1 MLDFYFIGTSGKVP
15 QPHRRLT
22 SAMVRADGDIIL
34 IDAGEGTQMGISSS
48 GWTAKAISTILIT
61 HLHADHVLGLAG
73 VLLQIHN
80 SCRTERVIIAGPKG
94 IRRYVN
100 SLYLVLPTLK
110 FPIYFIELTGESDFI
125 LTNALEIDA
134 FRLNHS
140 ISCYGY
146 SFYLRHVGKFDVEKA
161 KSVPKRAWGELSKGF
176 ATRDFEGN
184 KVRNDQVLG
193 PERKGIKITYVTDT
207 RPTESIVEYA
217 SHSDLFVCEGMYV
230 GSGENER
237 KDEINKVKNY
247 HMTFNEAATLAKHAN
262 VKRLMLTHFNPS
274 LQHPSTQL
282 DVAREIFKETYAAS
296 DDLLV
301 HFNFDNEAVFDRSLI
316 NAKGVKGSITK
327 LNPYADYLCFEDRNT
342 RKQKKKPKQETKKRY
357 GKRRVGSKAAALAK
371 NTNQR
376 TGSGSRS
383 PNGNTARTAPNGT
396 KTFTKNREMARR

>member
-48 GWTAKAISTILIT
+48 GWTAKSISTILIT

-125 LTNALEIDA
+125 LTNTLEIDA

-184 KVRNDQVLG
+184 KVRNDQILG

-230 GSGENER
+230 GSGESER

-262 VKRLMLTHFNPS
+262 VKRLVLTHFNPS

-296 DDLLV
+296 DDLSI

-342 RKQKKKPKQETKKRY
+342 RKQKKRPKQETKKRY
-357 GKRRVGSKAAALAK
+357 GKRRVGSKAATLAK

-376 TGSGSRS
+376 TNNSGKTSKTG
-383 PNGNTARTAPNGT
+383 NGA
-396 KTFTKNREMARR
+396 KTTPKNREMARRW

>member
-48 GWTAKAISTILIT
+48 GWTAKSISTILIT

-125 LTNALEIDA
+125 LTNTLEIDA

-184 KVRNDQVLG
+184 KVRNDQILG

-217 SHSDLFVCEGMYV
+217 SHSDLFVCE
-230 GSGENER
+230 
-237 KDEINKVKNY
+237 
-247 HMTFNEAATLAKHAN
+247 
-262 VKRLMLTHFNPS
+262 
-274 LQHPSTQL
+274 
-282 DVAREIFKETYAAS
+282 
-296 DDLLV
+296 
-301 HFNFDNEAVFDRSLI
+301 
-316 NAKGVKGSITK
+316 
-327 LNPYADYLCFEDRNT
+327 
-342 RKQKKKPKQETKKRY
+342 
-357 GKRRVGSKAAALAK
+357 
-371 NTNQR
+371 
-376 TGSGSRS
+376 
-383 PNGNTARTAPNGT
+383 
-396 KTFTKNREMARR
+396 